1 MTSVWEKEF
10 AFWPVFWGTPEEMET
25 SVTRSRQARAMA
37 KPQLNELTPPDLG
50 TGEEIAAGFIRV
62 DLFAKMRISS
72 DVNYFSGVPEG

>member
-1 MTSVWEKEF
+1 
-10 AFWPVFWGTPEEMET
+10 
-25 SVTRSRQARAMA
+25 MA

-50 TGEEIAAGFIRV
+50 TGEELAAGFIRI